1 LFLIT
6 FVSLSLEKESG
17 RSKTREEVL
26 AEERDYKRRRMSYHG
41 KKNETKS
48 NRGAISNFKFQ
59 ICK

>member
-26 AEERDYKRRRMSYHG
+26 AEERDYKKEECLTAAR
-41 KKNETKS
+41 K
-48 NRGAISNFKFQ
+48 
-59 ICK
+59 